1 MNDFWLH
8 LFNQALFGGIAA
20 AGFGILFNCP
30 PAMLLE
36 CFASGAMALAVRT
49 AGQNSGLSLAEAA
62 FFAALTVAAVERILQ
77 HYQSKRG
84 SILSVVGC
92 IPMVPGSL
100 AAYGL
105 KDLFSLLSAHQTNE
119 VLAAAQG
126 MKNLLMVALTLAAI
140 GTALAIPRLIY
151 PRKSQD
157 EPLAE
162 RRLDELP

>member
-1 MNDFWLH
+1 
-8 LFNQALFGGIAA
+8 
-20 AGFGILFNCP
+20 
-30 PAMLLE
+30 
-36 CFASGAMALAVRT
+36 
-49 AGQNSGLSLAEAA
+49 
-62 FFAALTVAAVERILQ
+62 
-77 HYQSKRG
+77 
-84 SILSVVGC
+84 
-92 IPMVPGSL
+92 MVPGSL

-157 EPLAE
+157 EPLE
-162 RRLDELP
+162 VEECGS